1 MLTPAEFQRSDGLA
15 GWRALNGGAFA
26 WFEAPSHAAGAELL
40 RRISPLGTVDVD
52 LRRRGVRVRIGR
64 EPEGYPDS
72 AVALARAISGAASEL
87 PLVADPAALRS
98 LQLTLDARD
107 IDSAAAFWGA
117 ALGFERTADDL
128 LADPERRLPRLWL
141 QEQDDDRALR
151 QRIHLDISRHR
162 GLDPDGATAAGGRFL
177 EGPYGLRY
185 ADAEGNE
192 ADLIPTGPLGSDDAT
207 SDWLA
212 GFAGMVR
219 YPSASPETASELA
232 ARAAELA
239 DEAGIPLAIDVRAG
253 ALTIDSGKDRW
264 EEEPGFE
271 ALATA
276 IQAEARALGLAADPT
291 ELAFL
296 QSVIDA
302 ADIETV
308 RSFWRQ
314 LLVLEEDPRPGVT
327 DLVDP
332 AGLVPVLVFQDL
344 AEDDQER
351 RQQRNRFHLDLFVP
365 DDQAEAYLDR
375 ALAAGGRIV
384 YDAYAPDWW
393 TIADPE
399 GNEVCIAVA
408 AGREER
414 SS

>member
-1 MLTPAEFQRSDGLA
+1 
-15 GWRALNGGAFA
+15 
-26 WFEAPSHAAGAELL
+26 
-40 RRISPLGTVDVD
+40 
-52 LRRRGVRVRIGR
+52 
-64 EPEGYPDS
+64 
-72 AVALARAISGAASEL
+72 
-87 PLVADPAALRS
+87 
-98 LQLTLDARD
+98 
-107 IDSAAAFWGA
+107 
-117 ALGFERTADDL
+117 
-128 LADPERRLPRLWL
+128 
-141 QEQDDDRALR
+141 
-151 QRIHLDISRHR
+151 
-162 GLDPDGATAAGGRFL
+162 
-177 EGPYGLRY
+177 
-185 ADAEGNE
+185 
-192 ADLIPTGPLGSDDAT
+192 
-207 SDWLA
+207 
-212 GFAGMVR
+212 MVR

-296 QSVIDA
+296 QAVIDA